1 MLSQDLHSQLGARE
15 KPLNTVHEVV
25 ERSFICEFDSSG
37 LFTRQCN
44 CRHFA
49 RGRHHFKVVMH
60 GCQIQ
65 VFYGNAP
72 VFDVCDQTLAR
83 GRIGLWPKSD
93 AVTYFDDL
101 DLTVQK

>member
-15 KPLNTVHEVV
+15 KPLNTVHEVHG
-25 ERSFICEFDSSG
+25 C

>member
-1 MLSQDLHSQLGARE
+1 
-15 KPLNTVHEVV
+15 
-25 ERSFICEFDSSG
+25 
-37 LFTRQCN
+37 
-44 CRHFA
+44 
-49 RGRHHFKVVMH
+49 MH